1 MKSNKKV
8 NVLLWLDFVAV
19 AIIAIAFFAISYCGF
34 FFSDDLS
41 MAYGGTPDGHGERV
55 REISSILD
63 VFKLTWWWY
72 FNLGGRLF
80 SVAAQY
86 FFCGL
91 LGNKVWFDIVNTMF
105 FVLLITVCGDLVSN
119 GKKGYICYVLLFALS
134 FWFLCPKP
142 DETLFW
148 LAASTTHLWANTLA
162 FVLLWIFLKYKD
174 ANFSVMRKLG
184 LFFLSIFTAAEYI
197 PCVSICG
204 AFVVYYVLHIK
215 RFKGNAI
222 PIVVGFAIGSM
233 ILLFAPG
240 NFIRASLGGG
250 DKSVFDNIMGLMS
263 NPILEIK
270 KYKTLWIFLIVLFFG
285 WIKNKK
291 VVKNWMRSNS
301 ILLLSLGWSVIA
313 FSVVFRPANR
323 VLFFTE
329 TLSLVLFLR
338 FLFDNY
344 QIFEIRIFKNMRAN
358 LPVVRSAL
366 LILLFVVFIVD
377 SVFAIT
383 ETKKQNKN
391 NDILFEEIANSGG
404 VVALDRMISLHRM
417 AYAAGIYPYT
427 WEPLADR
434 FGLDSVR
441 VYPFY
446 CLDKYYSQ
454 ASPFEN
460 IFVDE
465 VGAYESKY
473 AQLIVRIEN
482 GELQEPKNHV
492 IFTIDYIR
500 PQKWYK
506 TWLDKW
512 RNYQYDRSVIVERE
526 KPDVWN
532 GYAYDAC
539 FDGYCYFVIF
549 LSREN
554 AKNLKSVKYA
564 IE

>member
-1 MKSNKKV
+1 MHNSKFF
-8 NVLLWLDFVAV
+8 WLDYVAV
-19 AIIAIAFFAISYCGF
+19 AIIVIAFFIISYCGF

-41 MAYGGTPDGHGERV
+41 MAYGGTPVGHGERV

-63 VFKLTWWWY
+63 VFKLSWWWY
-72 FNLGGRLF
+72 FHLGGRLF
-80 SVAAQY
+80 SVTSQY
-86 FFCGL
+86 FICGL

-105 FVLLITVCGDLVSN
+105 FVLLIAVCGSLVRN
-119 GKKGYICYVLLFALS
+119 DKKGHICYVLLFALS

-148 LAASTTHLWANTLA
+148 LAGSTTHLWGNTLA
-162 FVLLWIFLKYKD
+162 FVLLWFFLKYKD
-174 ANFSVMRKLG
+174 ASFGVMGKLG
-184 LFFLSIFTAAEYI
+184 LFFLSVFTAAEFI

-204 AFVVYYVLHIK
+204 AFVVYYVMHIK
-215 RFKGNAI
+215 RFKGNAV

-240 NFIRASLGGG
+240 NFIRASLLGGS
-250 DKSVFDNIMGLMS
+250 KSIFANIMGLMN

-291 VVKNWMRSNS
+291 VVKNWMMNNS

-313 FSVVFRPANR
+313 FSVIFRPWAR
-323 VLFFTE
+323 AVFFTE

-338 FLFDNY
+338 FLYDNY
-344 QIFEIRIFKNMRAN
+344 QIFEIRIFKNMRDV

-366 LILLFVVFIVD
+366 LILLFVVFLVD

-391 NDILFEEIANSGG
+391 NDILLEEIAKSGG
-404 VVALDRMISLHRM
+404 TVALDRMISSHRM
-417 AYAAGIYPYT
+417 AYAASIYDYT

-434 FGLDSVR
+434 FGLDSVC

-454 ASPFEN
+454 GIPFEN

-473 AQLIVRIEN
+473 ARLIVRIEN
-482 GELQEPKNHV
+482 VALQEPKNHV
-492 IFTIDYIR
+492 IFTIDYTR

-512 RNYQYDRSVIVERE
+512 RNYQYDRTVIVERE
-526 KPDVWN
+526 KPDVYN
-532 GYAYDAC
+532 SFC
-539 FDGYCYFVIF
+539 FDVCYEGYCYFVIF

-554 AKNLKSVKYA
+554 AKNLKSVKYD

>member
-1 MKSNKKV
+1 
-8 NVLLWLDFVAV
+8 
-19 AIIAIAFFAISYCGF
+19 
-34 FFSDDLS
+34 
-41 MAYGGTPDGHGERV
+41 
-55 REISSILD
+55 
-63 VFKLTWWWY
+63 
-72 FNLGGRLF
+72 
-80 SVAAQY
+80 
-86 FFCGL
+86 
-91 LGNKVWFDIVNTMF
+91 
-105 FVLLITVCGDLVSN
+105 
-119 GKKGYICYVLLFALS
+119 
-134 FWFLCPKP
+134 
-142 DETLFW
+142 
-148 LAASTTHLWANTLA
+148 
-162 FVLLWIFLKYKD
+162 
-174 ANFSVMRKLG
+174 
-184 LFFLSIFTAAEYI
+184 
-197 PCVSICG
+197 
-204 AFVVYYVLHIK
+204 
-215 RFKGNAI
+215 
-222 PIVVGFAIGSM
+222 M

-358 LPVVRSAL
+358 LPVVKSAL
-366 LILLFVVFIVD
+366 LLLLFVVFIVD

-391 NDILFEEIANSGG
+391 NDILFEKIASSGG
-404 VVALDRMISLHRM
+404 IVALDRMVSSHRM
-417 AYAAGIYPYT
+417 AYAACIYDYT
-427 WEPLADR
+427 WEPIADKL
-434 FGLDSVR
+434 GLDSVC

-446 CLDKYYSQ
+446 CQDKFYSQ
-454 ASPFEN
+454 DGSFEN
-460 IFVDE
+460 IYVDD
-465 VGAYESKY
+465 VGIDEY
-473 AQLIVRIEN
+473 AQLIVRIEDR
-482 GELQEPKNHV
+482 ELQEPKNHI
-492 IFTIDYIR
+492 IFTIDYSR
-500 PQKWYK
+500 PRKWY
-506 TWLDKW
+506 TIWLDKL
-512 RNYQYDRSVIVERE
+512 RNYQYDRTVIVERE

-532 GYAYDAC
+532 GSAYDTC

-554 AKNLKSVKYA
+554 AKNLKSVKYV
-564 IE
+564 IV

>member
-1 MKSNKKV
+1 M
-8 NVLLWLDFVAV
+8 
-19 AIIAIAFFAISYCGF
+19 
-34 FFSDDLS
+34 
-41 MAYGGTPDGHGERV
+41 
-55 REISSILD
+55 
-63 VFKLTWWWY
+63 
-72 FNLGGRLF
+72 
-80 SVAAQY
+80 
-86 FFCGL
+86 
-91 LGNKVWFDIVNTMF
+91 
-105 FVLLITVCGDLVSN
+105 
-119 GKKGYICYVLLFALS
+119 
-134 FWFLCPKP
+134 
-142 DETLFW
+142 
-148 LAASTTHLWANTLA
+148 
-162 FVLLWIFLKYKD
+162 
-174 ANFSVMRKLG
+174 
-184 LFFLSIFTAAEYI
+184 SIFTAAEYI

-270 KYKTLWIFLIVLFFG
+270 KYKTLWILLIVLFFG

-291 VVKNWMRSNS
+291 VVNNWMRNNS

-323 VLFFTE
+323 VLFFIE

-344 QIFEIRIFKNMRAN
+344 QIFEIRIFKNMRAS

-366 LILLFVVFIVD
+366 LILLFAVFIVD
-377 SVFAIT
+377 SVFAVI
-383 ETKKQNKN
+383 ETKNQSRN
-391 NDILFEEIANSGG
+391 NDILLEEIANSGG
-404 VVALDRMISLHRM
+404 VVALDRMISSHRM
-417 AYAAGIYPYT
+417 AYAANIYPYT

-454 ASPFEN
+454 APPFEN

-482 GELQEPKNHV
+482 GK
-492 IFTIDYIR
+492 
-500 PQKWYK
+500 
-506 TWLDKW
+506 
-512 RNYQYDRSVIVERE
+512 
-526 KPDVWN
+526 
-532 GYAYDAC
+532 
-539 FDGYCYFVIF
+539 
-549 LSREN
+549 
-554 AKNLKSVKYA
+554 
-564 IE
+564 